1 MTIGWEV
8 EEEKGE
14 ETTEGE
20 EGPRGPFF
28 AE

>member
-8 EEEKGE
+8 EEEKE
-14 ETTEGE
+14 EDTTEEE

>member
-8 EEEKGE
+8 EEEKEE
-14 ETTEGE
+14 ETTEEE